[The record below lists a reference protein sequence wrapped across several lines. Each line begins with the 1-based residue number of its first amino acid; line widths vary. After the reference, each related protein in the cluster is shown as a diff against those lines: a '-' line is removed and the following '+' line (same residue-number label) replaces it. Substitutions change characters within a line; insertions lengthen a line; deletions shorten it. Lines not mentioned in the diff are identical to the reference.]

1 MKIRQVIT
9 PQGRAALAEVEQ
21 MRSCGASWDRRLGL
35 IWGPAGSGKATVAH
49 LICQAY
55 SEAKLV
61 RLDAL
66 MTTRSMLQAIF
77 QAICGWHLDVHDM
90 RALFERVIEELQE
103 RRTILLLDEGDNLL
117 RGDRFNML
125 DVVRDIADKSGA
137 LIVMFSVK
145 KLAARLRAGAY
156 HSETFSSRMFFQM
169 EFQRPSLDDV
179 ILIVKELIEGVA
191 LDRDLIEFLWQKAG
205 GSYRPLM
212 VMLADIERVAH
223 ETETRRLNLPKWRE
237 LTTLGA
243 PIESVAKASAVKP
256 LRAAG

>member
-35 IWGPAGSGKATVAH
+35 IWGPAGSGKTTVAH

-90 RALFERVIEELQE
+90 RALFERVI
-103 RRTILLLDEGDNLL
+103 
-117 RGDRFNML
+117 
-125 DVVRDIADKSGA
+125 
-137 LIVMFSVK
+137 
-145 KLAARLRAGAY
+145 
-156 HSETFSSRMFFQM
+156 
-169 EFQRPSLDDV
+169 
-179 ILIVKELIEGVA
+179 
-191 LDRDLIEFLWQKAG
+191 
-205 GSYRPLM
+205 
-212 VMLADIERVAH
+212 
-223 ETETRRLNLPKWRE
+223 
-237 LTTLGA
+237 
-243 PIESVAKASAVKP
+243 
-256 LRAAG
+256 